1 MNKKKMLFEAADGF
15 DWALLAVTLLTA
27 VFGIVSIY
35 SATRSMETMSNV
47 YVQCASFAIGLAAL
61 AVLALF
67 DYEQLS
73 VLVPYIYGVCVLCL
87 ILVLIPGIGYAGNW
101 GARSWIRFNSAIGF
115 QPAEIAKLGFVI
127 TFAYHLEKVEEKINK
142 PLTLLGLIAHLGILV
157 GLIMM
162 QPDAGSSMVFAFIFA
177 CMLFAAKLSYKY
189 IIPTI
194 CAGLASLPVI
204 YFFVLQPFQR
214 RRILVFLNPESEPL
228 KGGYNV
234 LQSKIAVGSGMLSGK
249 GFLQGTQN
257 QLKLL
262 PTKHTDFIYSVIS
275 EEWGFIGSVF
285 IILLLFFIIYRCFL
299 TAENADTPFGKYI
312 CTGIGAMLFFHTFE
326 NIGMCI
332 GLTPVTGIPLPF
344 VSYGG
349 TNLITN
355 MIAIGLVLS
364 VYLHSNN
371 SMFKNQSS

>member
-1 MNKKKMLFEAADGF
+1 MNKKNFWTNSADSF

-47 YVQCASFAIGLAAL
+47 YVQCASFVIGIAAL
-61 AVLALF
+61 VFFAVF

-73 VLVPYIYGVCVLCL
+73 VLVPYIYGVCVVFL
-87 ILVLIPGIGYAGNW
+87 ILVLIPGIGYSGEW

-115 QPAEIAKLGFVI
+115 QPAEVAKIGFII
-127 TFAYHLEKVEEKINK
+127 TFSYHLEKAEENINK
-142 PLTLLGLIAHLGILV
+142 PLTLLGLMLHLGILV
-157 GLIMM
+157 GLILL
-162 QPDAGSSMVFAFIFA
+162 QPDAGSAMVFAFMFA
-177 CMLFAAKLSYKY
+177 CMVFAAKLSYKY

-194 CAGLASLPVI
+194 CTGLVSLPFV
-204 YFFVLQPFQR
+204 YFFLLEDFQQR
-214 RRILVFLNPESEPL
+214 RIRVFLHPESDPL
-228 KGGYNV
+228 NGGYNV
-234 LQSKIAVGSGMLSGK
+234 IQSKIAVGSGMFSGK

-275 EEWGFIGSVF
+275 EEWGFIGSAF
-285 IILLLFFIIYRCFL
+285 IIMLLFFIIYRCFH
-299 TAENADTPFGKYI
+299 TAESSDTPFGRYI
-312 CTGIGAMLFFHTFE
+312 CTGIGAMLLFHTFE

-332 GLTPVTGIPLPF
+332 GLMPVTGIPLPF

-355 MIAIGLVLS
+355 MTAIGLVLS

-371 SMFKNQSS
+371 SIFKNQA